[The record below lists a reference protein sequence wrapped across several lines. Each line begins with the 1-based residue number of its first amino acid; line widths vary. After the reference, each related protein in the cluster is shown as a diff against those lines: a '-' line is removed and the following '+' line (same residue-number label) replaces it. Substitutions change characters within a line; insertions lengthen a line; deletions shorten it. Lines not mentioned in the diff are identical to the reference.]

1 MKKTLLSIFII
12 VLCLLFIGCKETT
25 HDCEK
30 NGHQF
35 NTFLNNQNGTH
46 TKTCKYDSTH
56 SEIEKCKYGEWVEIL
71 APGTF
76 TEGKKERVCQY
87 CGYR

>member
-25 HDCEK
+25 HCEK
-30 NGHQF
+30 KGHQF
-35 NTFLNNQNGTH
+35 NTFLNNQNGSH
-46 TKTCKYDSTH
+46 TKNCKYDSTH
-56 SEIEKCKYGEWVEIL
+56 LEIEKCKYGEWVEIL

-76 TEGKKERVCQY
+76 T
-87 CGYR
+87 